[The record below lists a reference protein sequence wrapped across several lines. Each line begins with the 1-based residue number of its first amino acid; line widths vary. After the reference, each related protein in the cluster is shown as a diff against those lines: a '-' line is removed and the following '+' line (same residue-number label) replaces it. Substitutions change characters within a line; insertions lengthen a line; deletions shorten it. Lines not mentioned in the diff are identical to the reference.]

1 MKTSSAMLGIGK
13 FLWVLF
19 LIPDLCIWSICGE
32 ESCEVQLYIKRNSV
46 HSVASGDPFELKCP
60 VKYCNIRPN
69 VTWCKLNRSNCQ
81 PLVDGFH
88 LHTSWR
94 EGVNISDF
102 ILHFEPVLPSD
113 NGSYRCQS
121 KFSVGIIESHST
133 TIYVTGTSPELK
145 PSACVFDQIQN
156 KSERPLMSATSTAGP
171 ASKEEKAS
179 QPWLLYGLMVLGG
192 LPLLSIICFC
202 LLCCLREHQG
212 KQEKPTD
219 TDRAGREINL
229 VDAPQLI
236 SSEQA
241 KAGPRKKSQTVP
253 AETGIYDNDPW
264 FRLQERAEVY
274 SNSCLEENKQGIVYA
289 SLNHSFFGMNPK
301 QTRNEKEAPT
311 EYASICVRS

>member
-1 MKTSSAMLGIGK
+1 MKTSSAMLAIGK

-46 HSVASGDPFELKCP
+46 HSVPSGDPFELKCP
-60 VKYCNIRPN
+60 VKYCDIRPN
-69 VTWCKLNRSNCQ
+69 VTWCKLNGSHCQ

-94 EGVNISDF
+94 EGENISDF
-102 ILHFEPVLPSD
+102 ILHFESVLHSD
-113 NGSYRCQS
+113 NGSYRCHAKLS
-121 KFSVGIIESHST
+121 LEIIESHST
-133 TIYVTGTSPELK
+133 TIYVT
-145 PSACVFDQIQN
+145 D
-156 KSERPLMSATSTAGP
+156 ATSTAGP
-171 ASKEEKAS
+171 TSKEEMAS
-179 QPWLLYGLMVLGG
+179 QPWLLYGLLVLGG
-192 LPLLSIICFC
+192 LPLLSITCFC

-241 KAGPRKKSQTVP
+241 KVGPRKKSQTVP
-253 AETGIYDNDPW
+253 SETGIYDNDPW
-264 FRLQERAEVY
+264 FRLQEGAEVY

-289 SLNHSFFGMNPK
+289 SLNHSLFGMNPK

>member
-1 MKTSSAMLGIGK
+1 MKTSSAMLAIGK

-46 HSVASGDPFELKCP
+46 HSVPSGDPFELKCP
-60 VKYCNIRPN
+60 VKYCDIRPN
-69 VTWCKLNRSNCQ
+69 VTWCKLNGSHCQ

-94 EGVNISDF
+94 EGENISDF
-102 ILHFEPVLPSD
+102 ILHFESVLHSD
-113 NGSYRCQS
+113 NGSYRCHAKLS
-121 KFSVGIIESHST
+121 LEIIESHST
-133 TIYVTGTSPELK
+133 TIYVT
-145 PSACVFDQIQN
+145 DQIQN
-156 KSERPLMSATSTAGP
+156 KSERPLMS
-171 ASKEEKAS
+171 
-179 QPWLLYGLMVLGG
+179 
-192 LPLLSIICFC
+192 
-202 LLCCLREHQG
+202 

-241 KAGPRKKSQTVP
+241 KVGPRKKSQTVP
-253 AETGIYDNDPW
+253 SETGIYDNDPW
-264 FRLQERAEVY
+264 FRLQEGAEVY

-289 SLNHSFFGMNPK
+289 SLNHSLFGMNPK

>member
-133 TIYVTGTSPELK
+133 TIYVT
-145 PSACVFDQIQN
+145 DQIQN
-156 KSERPLMSATSTAGP
+156 KSERPLMS
-171 ASKEEKAS
+171 
-179 QPWLLYGLMVLGG
+179 
-192 LPLLSIICFC
+192 
-202 LLCCLREHQG
+202 